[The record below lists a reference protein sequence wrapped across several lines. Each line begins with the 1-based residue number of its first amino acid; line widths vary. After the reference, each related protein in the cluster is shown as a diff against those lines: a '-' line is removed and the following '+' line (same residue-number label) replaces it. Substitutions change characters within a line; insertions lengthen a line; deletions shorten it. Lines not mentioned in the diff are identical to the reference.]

1 MILFINCY
9 LVFHC
14 VMFFGCFFF
23 FNNYVCVRYIKSS
36 LGNRVA
42 TFSLGKSCQFCL
54 PSVSFVSA

>member
-23 FNNYVCVRYIKSS
+23 LTIMYVSDILSQVWVTELPPFIWE
-36 LGNRVA
+36 RVA
-42 TFSLGKSCQFCL
+42 N
-54 PSVSFVSA
+54 SACHLFLL